1 MSNTTTKKP
10 SRNAYSVKDDPNGGK
25 GRWIKIGAVF
35 SHDDG
40 KGETIL
46 LDAIP
51 LNFDG
56 RITIRDRD
64 EQ

>member
-1 MSNTTTKKP
+1 MAKTTSRKP
-10 SRNAYSVKDDPNGGK
+10 TRDAFYVKEDPNGGK

-40 KGETIL
+40 KGETLIIE
-46 LDAIP
+46 AIP

-56 RITIRDRD
+56 RITLRDR
-64 EQ
+64 EE